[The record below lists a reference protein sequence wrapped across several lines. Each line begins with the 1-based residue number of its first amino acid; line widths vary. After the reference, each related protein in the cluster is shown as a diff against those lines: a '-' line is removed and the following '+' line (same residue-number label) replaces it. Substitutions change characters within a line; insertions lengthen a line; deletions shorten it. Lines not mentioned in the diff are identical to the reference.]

1 MNLAIANVIF
11 AALISAAFGC
21 MFTRISKKLDNMQA
35 LDEKRHKEVV
45 EVRIAERELMLA
57 EAKISALSAR
67 CIRGEHVNGDLE
79 EAERYLTACKNKVEN
94 LAHKTAIEAMEDV

>member
-1 MNLAIANVIF
+1 MFYTIANVVF
-11 AALISAAFGC
+11 AALVSAVFGY
-21 MFTRISKKLDNMQA
+21 MFSRINKKLDSMQEM
-35 LDEKRHKEVV
+35 DEKRHKEVV

-57 EAKISALSAR
+57 EARISALSAR

-79 EAERYLTACKNKVEN
+79 EAERYLTACKRRVEN